1 MGADSISSTFFF
13 DLGSSWKTCHNYC
26 LHVDVWKAA
35 EMEEIRHE
43 HREGYWFWHWE
54 LCNKSLEERLFEFST
69 LPAIKLQANQ
79 TRKEEVDNEPL
90 SFTPQYCSGPLQ
102 DFEGSAKQSTDKSAQ
117 MHIAR
122 QSKARKEKQEQVD
135 RYELILSYL
144 YNFHSSLYVFFPM
157 KSIMDREDKAI
168 FF

>member
-1 MGADSISSTFFF
+1 
-13 DLGSSWKTCHNYC
+13 
-26 LHVDVWKAA
+26 
-35 EMEEIRHE
+35 
-43 HREGYWFWHWE
+43 
-54 LCNKSLEERLFEFST
+54 
-69 LPAIKLQANQ
+69 
-79 TRKEEVDNEPL
+79 
-90 SFTPQYCSGPLQ
+90 
-102 DFEGSAKQSTDKSAQ
+102 

-144 YNFHSSLYVFFPM
+144 YNFHSSRYVFFPM